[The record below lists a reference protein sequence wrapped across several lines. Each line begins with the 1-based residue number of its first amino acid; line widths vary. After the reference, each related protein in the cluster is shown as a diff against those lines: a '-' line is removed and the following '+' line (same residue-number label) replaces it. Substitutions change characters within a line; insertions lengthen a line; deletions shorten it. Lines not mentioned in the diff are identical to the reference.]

1 MGILRLKHFSSCPQ
15 FLHAFLNASF
25 FQMFHWE
32 RSHLPCRGAKRINDW
47 FLGCFVRERRL
58 FHKLFNT
65 TVENFCKKL
74 FFAARI
80 WKLRR

>member
-1 MGILRLKHFSSCPQ
+1 MGIFRLKCFSNCPQ
-15 FLHAFLNASF
+15 FIRASLNASF
-25 FQMFHWE
+25 FQVRHLK
-32 RSHLPCRGAKRINDW
+32 RPHLPCRGAKRINDW
-47 FLGCFVRERRL
+47 FLGCFMRERRL